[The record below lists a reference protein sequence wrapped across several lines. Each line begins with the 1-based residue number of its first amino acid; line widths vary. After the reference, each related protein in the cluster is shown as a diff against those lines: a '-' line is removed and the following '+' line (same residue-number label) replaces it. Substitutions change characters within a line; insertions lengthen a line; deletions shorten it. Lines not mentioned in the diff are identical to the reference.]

1 MNKQLGLIKRLFVL
15 AILLV
20 AVYRI
25 DALEKQVTELKAKPA
40 IVYHVDNAGGAMIG
54 KVTGKAIVDGKYT
67 LDCGVY
73 GKFLATNELYDSV
86 NVGDE
91 NYNNRAGAILTSQ
104 KKYNVDNPM
113 QCEEIQ
119 LKAIQGCIDKFGVEN
134 RGQLS

>member
-1 MNKQLGLIKRLFVL
+1 MWIIKRLFII

-25 DALEKQVTELKAKPA
+25 DVLERQVDELKARPA
-40 IVYHVDNAGGAMIG
+40 IVYQVDNAGGAMIG

-73 GKFLATNELYDSV
+73 GKFLVTKELYDSV

-91 NYNNRAGAILTSQ
+91 IPDEVKR
-104 KKYNVDNPM
+104 
-113 QCEEIQ
+113 
-119 LKAIQGCIDKFGVEN
+119 
-134 RGQLS
+134 